1 MPIKS
6 ESVIQDVIKAV
17 ESGQLII
24 SDHAAT
30 RMKERNIDFSD
41 VEEALYRAT
50 RDEVKDSQ
58 TNDGLAW
65 KYALRGFNDD
75 GNKDIRLIVLY
86 LQKPKMLL
94 VTAVDKNE

>member
-6 ESVIQDVIKAV
+6 VSVIQDVIEAV

-41 VEEALYRAT
+41 VEEAVYHAT

-65 KYALRGFNDD
+65 KYA
-75 GNKDIRLIVLY
+75 
-86 LQKPKMLL
+86 
-94 VTAVDKNE
+94 